1 MKQKLRIDAGS
12 VNMKRKTVIITF
24 ELVDESIEETDKRIA
39 QELLNWFQEDA
50 VSIPWVKNIKDI
62 TVKNA

>member
-1 MKQKLRIDAGS
+1 
-12 VNMKRKTVIITF
+12 MKRKTVIITL

-39 QELLNWFQEDA
+39 QELLNWFQEDV

-62 TVKNA
+62 AVKNA